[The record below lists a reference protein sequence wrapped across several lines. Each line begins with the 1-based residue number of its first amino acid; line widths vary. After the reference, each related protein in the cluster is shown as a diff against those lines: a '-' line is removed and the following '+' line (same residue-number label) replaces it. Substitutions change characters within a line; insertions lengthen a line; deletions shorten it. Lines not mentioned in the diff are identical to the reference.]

1 MSILMLR
8 WLCICKKAWLQNM
21 KNCKFRRKHCKFRRL
36 LAQVLFLWY
45 HKYNFNEEEVFM
57 KKKVLS
63 LLTAA
68 MMSGTCFFVGAEQI
82 CAAEYPSFTLRLNQH
97 TGNAEFMEDETD
109 KKVIFTA
116 TCLKYSGSNVELVD
130 AKTNEVVAK
139 MLDDGNFDVSGDDLE
154 NDRTWSAVLSFENAA
169 VGSYS
174 YYARLTDADGTVST
188 TKTFSVVIYDAVSDA
203 DAERMAEIAQKVG
216 ALSSDTTFQN
226 ADQETRKQM
235 ADALFEQLIA
245 EGYVKENS
253 VNYDEEKHCY
263 AYQCEGVGGFS
274 DVTCYLDIA
283 VKDPDQVSPG
293 IATDVTL
300 SSSAKRLQVDSE
312 EMSVLF
318 TAETAANVDSIS
330 LMDAST
336 NQEVAVLYD
345 DGAATY
351 PNDGD
356 LYENDGVYSNYLDL
370 SGNQVGDYSYYA
382 QYTVNG
388 KTYTSDTV
396 TVRVYRQFTEQELA
410 DMQKITDT
418 LNALINSEEY
428 AALSVEKKVKAL
440 SDRINSLAEVDETL
454 GYALVDADSIRYNN
468 VTYQFEFKDYI
479 GLNYVYYAYTIP
491 NTDAT
496 DNSAFTYV
504 NHGDSIEITG
514 FDNSIS
520 DVVIPS
526 EIEGLPVTAISVG
539 AFYLSTITSI
549 EVPDSVTSIGEMAF
563 LGCTSLKSV
572 KLSTGVAK
580 IDKNAFGSCSAL
592 QEIQVAKDNPNFS
605 SLNGVLYSK
614 KQDTLVIYPAAK
626 TDAAYIIPS
635 GVTSVAMYAFSE
647 NPYLETL
654 TIPNS
659 LIKVGDSAFYNC
671 KNLRAVSYNG
681 TEEEWNQITIGLLN
695 EKLTGATIQY
705 QERIIGDVNA
715 DGAFTISDVV
725 LLQKWLLS
733 VPDTQLADWKAADF
747 NGDQTLNVFDL
758 CQMRYNLLKQEED
771 SKQ

>member
-1 MSILMLR
+1 
-8 WLCICKKAWLQNM
+8 
-21 KNCKFRRKHCKFRRL
+21 
-36 LAQVLFLWY
+36 
-45 HKYNFNEEEVFM
+45 M
-57 KKKVLS
+57 KKRILS
-63 LLTAA
+63 MLTAA
-68 MMSGTCFFVGAEQI
+68 MMSSTCFFVGAEQI

-116 TCLKYSGSNVELVD
+116 TCLKYSGSDVELVD

-216 ALSSDTTFQN
+216 VLSSDTTFQN

-351 PNDGD
+351 PNDRD

-440 SDRINSLAEVDETL
+440 SDRINSLAEVDEML

-514 FDNSIS
+514 FDNSVS

-526 EIEGLPVTAISVG
+526 EIEGLPVTTISTG
-539 AFYLSTITSI
+539 AFYLSAITSI
-549 EVPDSVTSIGEMAF
+549 EVPDTVTSIGEMAF
-563 LGCTSLKSV
+563 LGCTSLKTV

-580 IDKNAFGSCSAL
+580 IEKNAFGSCSAL
-592 QEIQVAKDNPNFS
+592 QEVQVAKDNPNFS
-605 SLNGVLYSK
+605 SLDGVLYSK
-614 KQDTLVIYPAAK
+614 AQDTLVIYPAAK
-626 TDAAYIIPS
+626 TDAAYTIPG

-654 TIPNS
+654 AIPNS
-659 LIKVGDSAFYNC
+659 LIKVGDSAFFNC
-671 KNLRAVSYNG
+671 KNLRSVSYNG

-695 EKLTGATIQY
+695 EKLTGANIQY

-715 DGAFTISDVV
+715 DGALTISDVV
-725 LLQKWLLS
+725 LLQKWLLA

-747 NGDQTLNVFDL
+747 NEDQTLNGFDL
-758 CQMRYNLLKQEED
+758 CQMRYALLKQEENA
-771 SKQ
+771 KQ

>member
-1 MSILMLR
+1 
-8 WLCICKKAWLQNM
+8 
-21 KNCKFRRKHCKFRRL
+21 
-36 LAQVLFLWY
+36 
-45 HKYNFNEEEVFM
+45 M

-68 MMSGTCFFVGAEQI
+68 MMSGTCFSVGAEQI

-116 TCLKYSGSNVELVD
+116 TCLKYSGSDVELVD

-253 VNYDEEKHCY
+253 VNYDEEKHWY

-318 TAETAANVDSIS
+318 TAETAANVDSIL

-388 KTYTSDTV
+388 KAYTSDAITIHV
-396 TVRVYRQFTEQELA
+396 FRPFTEQELA
-410 DMQKITDT
+410 NMQKITDT
-418 LNALINSEEY
+418 LNALVNSEEY

-514 FDNSIS
+514 FDNSVS

-626 TDAAYIIPS
+626 IDAAYTIPS

-715 DGAFTISDVV
+715 DGAFTVSDVV

-771 SKQ
+771 SKR

>member
-1 MSILMLR
+1 
-8 WLCICKKAWLQNM
+8 
-21 KNCKFRRKHCKFRRL
+21 
-36 LAQVLFLWY
+36 
-45 HKYNFNEEEVFM
+45 M

-116 TCLKYSGSNVELVD
+116 TCLKYSGSDVELVD

-216 ALSSDTTFQN
+216 ALSSDAAFQN

-235 ADALFEQLIA
+235 ADALFDQLIT

-253 VNYDEEKHCY
+253 VNYDAEKHCY

-345 DGAATY
+345 DGTATY

-410 DMQKITDT
+410 DMQKIMDT

-514 FDNSIS
+514 FDNSVS

-626 TDAAYIIPS
+626 ADAAYIIPS

>member
-1 MSILMLR
+1 
-8 WLCICKKAWLQNM
+8 
-21 KNCKFRRKHCKFRRL
+21 
-36 LAQVLFLWY
+36 
-45 HKYNFNEEEVFM
+45 M
-57 KKKVLS
+57 KKRILS
-63 LLTAA
+63 MLTAA
-68 MMSGTCFFVGAEQI
+68 MMSSTCFFVGAEQI

-116 TCLKYSGSNVELVD
+116 TCLKYSGSDVELVD

-216 ALSSDTTFQN
+216 VLSSDTAFQN

-235 ADALFEQLIA
+235 ADALFDQLIA

-253 VNYDEEKHCY
+253 VNYDAEKHWY

-283 VKDPDQVSPG
+283 VKDLNQVSPG
-293 IATDVTL
+293 VAPDITL
-300 SSSAKRLQVDSE
+300 DFSSKRLVVGSE
-312 EMSVLF
+312 KMSVLF
-318 TAETAANVDSIS
+318 TAETAADVDSIS
-330 LMDAST
+330 LIDAST
-336 NQEVAVLYD
+336 NQEVAMLYD
-345 DGAATY
+345 DGTATY

-496 DNSAFTYV
+496 DSSAFTYV

-514 FDNSIS
+514 FNNSVS

-549 EVPDSVTSIGEMAF
+549 EIPNTVTSIGEMAF

-572 KLSTGVAK
+572 KFSTGVAK

-592 QEIQVAKDNPNFS
+592 REVQVAKDNPNFS
-605 SLNGVLYSK
+605 SLDGVLYSK
-614 KQDTLVIYPAAK
+614 AQDTLVIYPAAK
-626 TDAAYIIPS
+626 TDAAYTIPG

-647 NPYLETL
+647 NPYLETIA
-654 TIPNS
+654 IPNS
-659 LIKVGDSAFYNC
+659 LIKVGDSAFFNC
-671 KNLRAVSYNG
+671 KNLRSVSYNG

-695 EKLTGATIQY
+695 EKLTGANIQY

-715 DGAFTISDVV
+715 DGALTISDVV
-725 LLQKWLLS
+725 LLQKWLLA

-747 NGDQTLNVFDL
+747 NEDQSLNGFDL
-758 CQMRYNLLKQEED
+758 CQMRYALLKQEENI
-771 SKQ
+771 QQ

>member
-1 MSILMLR
+1 MENEE
-8 WLCICKKAWLQNM
+8 QNM
-21 KNCKFRRKHCKFRRL
+21 KNYKFRRL
-36 LAQVLFLWY
+36 LAQVFFLWY

-116 TCLKYSGSNVELVD
+116 TCLKYSGSDVELVD

-154 NDRTWSAVLSFENAA
+154 NDKTWSAVLSFENAA

-216 ALSSDTTFQN
+216 TLSSDTTFQN

-318 TAETAANVDSIS
+318 TAETAADVDFVS

-336 NQEVAVLYD
+336 NQKVAVLYD

-514 FDNSIS
+514 FNNSVS

-539 AFYLSTITSI
+539 AFYLSAITSI
-549 EVPDSVTSIGEMAF
+549 EIPNTVTSIGEMAF

-614 KQDTLVIYPAAK
+614 KQDTLIIYPAAK
-626 TDAAYIIPS
+626 TDAAYTIPS

-771 SKQ
+771 SKR

>member
-1 MSILMLR
+1 
-8 WLCICKKAWLQNM
+8 
-21 KNCKFRRKHCKFRRL
+21 
-36 LAQVLFLWY
+36 
-45 HKYNFNEEEVFM
+45 M
-57 KKKVLS
+57 KKRILS
-63 LLTAA
+63 MLTAA
-68 MMSGTCFFVGAEQI
+68 MMSSTCFFVGAEQI

-116 TCLKYSGSNVELVD
+116 TCLKYSGSDVELVD

-216 ALSSDTTFQN
+216 VLSSDTTFQN

-330 LMDAST
+330 LIDAST
-336 NQEVAVLYD
+336 NQEVAMLYD
-345 DGAATY
+345 DGTATY

-496 DNSAFTYV
+496 DSSAFTYV

-514 FDNSIS
+514 FNNSVS

-539 AFYLSTITSI
+539 AFYLSAITSI
-549 EVPDSVTSIGEMAF
+549 EVPDTVTSIGEMAF
-563 LGCTSLKSV
+563 LGCTSLKTV

-580 IDKNAFGSCSAL
+580 IEKNAFGSCSAL
-592 QEIQVAKDNPNFS
+592 QEVQVAKDNPNFS
-605 SLNGVLYSK
+605 SLDGVLYSK
-614 KQDTLVIYPAAK
+614 AQDTLVIYPAAK
-626 TDAAYIIPS
+626 TDAAYTIPG

-654 TIPNS
+654 AIPNS
-659 LIKVGDSAFYNC
+659 LIKVGDSAFFNC
-671 KNLRAVSYNG
+671 KNLRSVSYNG
-681 TEEEWNQITIGLLN
+681 TEEGWNQITIGLLN
-695 EKLTGATIQY
+695 EKLTGANIQY

-715 DGAFTISDVV
+715 DGALTISDVV
-725 LLQKWLLS
+725 LLQKWLLA

-747 NGDQTLNVFDL
+747 NEDQSLNGFDL
-758 CQMRYNLLKQEED
+758 CQMRYALLKQEENI
-771 SKQ
+771 QQ

>member
-1 MSILMLR
+1 
-8 WLCICKKAWLQNM
+8 
-21 KNCKFRRKHCKFRRL
+21 
-36 LAQVLFLWY
+36 
-45 HKYNFNEEEVFM
+45 M

-116 TCLKYSGSNVELVD
+116 TCLKYSGSDVELVD

-216 ALSSDTTFQN
+216 ALSSDAAFQN

-235 ADALFEQLIA
+235 ADALFDQLIA

-253 VNYDEEKHCY
+253 VNYDAEKHCY

-345 DGAATY
+345 DGTATY

-410 DMQKITDT
+410 DMQKIMDT

-514 FDNSIS
+514 FDNSVS

-626 TDAAYIIPS
+626 ADAAYIIPS

-681 TEEEWNQITIGLLN
+681 TEEEWNQIT
-695 EKLTGATIQY
+695 KST
-705 QERIIGDVNA
+705 
-715 DGAFTISDVV
+715 
-725 LLQKWLLS
+725 
-733 VPDTQLADWKAADF
+733 
-747 NGDQTLNVFDL
+747 
-758 CQMRYNLLKQEED
+758 RY
-771 SKQ
+771 

>member
-1 MSILMLR
+1 
-8 WLCICKKAWLQNM
+8 
-21 KNCKFRRKHCKFRRL
+21 
-36 LAQVLFLWY
+36 
-45 HKYNFNEEEVFM
+45 M
-57 KKKVLS
+57 KKRILS
-63 LLTAA
+63 MLTAA
-68 MMSGTCFFVGAEQI
+68 MMSSTCFFVGAEQI

-116 TCLKYSGSNVELVD
+116 TCLKYSGSDVELVD

-216 ALSSDTTFQN
+216 VLSSDTTFQN

-330 LMDAST
+330 LIDAST
-336 NQEVAVLYD
+336 NQEVAMLYD
-345 DGAATY
+345 DGTATY

-514 FDNSIS
+514 FDNSVS

-526 EIEGLPVTAISVG
+526 EIEGLPVTTISTG
-539 AFYLSTITSI
+539 AFYLSAITSI
-549 EVPDSVTSIGEMAF
+549 EVPDTVTSIGEMAF
-563 LGCTSLKSV
+563 LGCTSLKTV

-580 IDKNAFGSCSAL
+580 IEKNAFGSCSAL
-592 QEIQVAKDNPNFS
+592 QEVQVAKDNPNFS
-605 SLNGVLYSK
+605 SLDGVLYSK
-614 KQDTLVIYPAAK
+614 AQDTLVIYPAAK
-626 TDAAYIIPS
+626 TDAAYTIPG

-654 TIPNS
+654 AIPNS
-659 LIKVGDSAFYNC
+659 LIKVGDSAFFNC
-671 KNLRAVSYNG
+671 KNLRSVSYNG

-695 EKLTGATIQY
+695 EKLTGANIQY

-715 DGAFTISDVV
+715 DGALTISDVV
-725 LLQKWLLS
+725 LLQKWLLA

-747 NGDQTLNVFDL
+747 NEDQTLNGFDL
-758 CQMRYNLLKQEED
+758 CQMRYALLKQEENA
-771 SKQ
+771 KQ

>member
-1 MSILMLR
+1 
-8 WLCICKKAWLQNM
+8 
-21 KNCKFRRKHCKFRRL
+21 
-36 LAQVLFLWY
+36 
-45 HKYNFNEEEVFM
+45 M

-97 TGNAEFMEDETD
+97 TRNAEFMEDETD

-116 TCLKYSGSNVELVD
+116 TCLKYSGSDVELVD

-188 TKTFSVVIYDAVSDA
+188 TKTFSVVIYDAISDA

-283 VKDPDQVSPG
+283 VKDLNQVSPG
-293 IATDVTL
+293 VAPDITL
-300 SSSAKRLQVDSE
+300 DFSSKRLVVGSE
-312 EMSVLF
+312 KMSVLF
-318 TAETAANVDSIS
+318 TAETAADVDSIS
-330 LMDAST
+330 LIDAST
-336 NQEVAVLYD
+336 NQEVAMLYD
-345 DGAATY
+345 DGAAVY

-356 LYENDGVYSNYLDL
+356 LYGNDGVYSNYLDM
-370 SGNQVGDYSYYA
+370 SGNGVGDYSYYA

-388 KTYTSDTV
+388 KAYTSDAITIHV
-396 TVRVYRQFTEQELA
+396 FRPFTEQELA
-410 DMQKITDT
+410 NMQKITDT
-418 LNALINSEEY
+418 LNALVNSEEY

-514 FDNSIS
+514 FNNSVS

-539 AFYLSTITSI
+539 AFYLSAITSI
-549 EVPDSVTSIGEMAF
+549 EIPNTVTSIGEMAF

-771 SKQ
+771 SKR

>member
-1 MSILMLR
+1 MRKKIISSVVCLSMITTLCQGIAVSAINIDVMLSSNT
-8 WLCICKKAWLQNM
+8 Q
-21 KNCKFRRKHCKFRRL
+21 RL
-36 LAQVLFLWY
+36 LA
-45 HKYNFNEEEVFM
+45 
-57 KKKVLS
+57 
-63 LLTAA
+63 
-68 MMSGTCFFVGAEQI
+68 
-82 CAAEYPSFTLRLNQH
+82 
-97 TGNAEFMEDETD
+97 
-109 KKVIFTA
+109 
-116 TCLKYSGSNVELVD
+116 
-130 AKTNEVVAK
+130 
-139 MLDDGNFDVSGDDLE
+139 
-154 NDRTWSAVLSFENAA
+154 
-169 VGSYS
+169 
-174 YYARLTDADGTVST
+174 
-188 TKTFSVVIYDAVSDA
+188 
-203 DAERMAEIAQKVG
+203 
-216 ALSSDTTFQN
+216 
-226 ADQETRKQM
+226 
-235 ADALFEQLIA
+235 
-245 EGYVKENS
+245 
-253 VNYDEEKHCY
+253 
-263 AYQCEGVGGFS
+263 
-274 DVTCYLDIA
+274 
-283 VKDPDQVSPG
+283 
-293 IATDVTL
+293 
-300 SSSAKRLQVDSE
+300 DSE

-514 FDNSIS
+514 FDNSVS

-539 AFYLSTITSI
+539 AFYLSTITFI

-715 DGAFTISDVV
+715 DGAFTVSDVV

-771 SKQ
+771 SKR

>member
-1 MSILMLR
+1 
-8 WLCICKKAWLQNM
+8 
-21 KNCKFRRKHCKFRRL
+21 
-36 LAQVLFLWY
+36 
-45 HKYNFNEEEVFM
+45 M
-57 KKKVLS
+57 KKRVLS

-116 TCLKYSGSNVELVD
+116 TCLKYSGSDVELVD

-235 ADALFEQLIA
+235 ADALFDQLIA

-253 VNYDEEKHCY
+253 VNYDAEKHWY

-283 VKDPDQVSPG
+283 VKDLNQVSPG
-293 IATDVTL
+293 VAPDITL
-300 SSSAKRLQVDSE
+300 DFSSKRLVVGSE
-312 EMSVLF
+312 KMSVLF
-318 TAETAANVDSIS
+318 TAETAADVDSIS
-330 LMDAST
+330 LIDAST
-336 NQEVAVLYD
+336 NQEVAMLYD
-345 DGAATY
+345 DGTATY

-496 DNSAFTYV
+496 DSSAFTYV

-514 FDNSIS
+514 FDNSVS

-526 EIEGLPVTAISVG
+526 EIEGLPVTTISTG
-539 AFYLSTITSI
+539 AFYLSAITSI
-549 EVPDSVTSIGEMAF
+549 EVPDTVTSIGEMAF
-563 LGCTSLKSV
+563 LGCTSLKTV

-580 IDKNAFGSCSAL
+580 IEKNAFGSCSAL
-592 QEIQVAKDNPNFS
+592 QEVQVAKDNPNFS
-605 SLNGVLYSK
+605 SLDGVLYSK
-614 KQDTLVIYPAAK
+614 AQDTLVIYPAAK

-771 SKQ
+771 SKR

>member
-1 MSILMLR
+1 
-8 WLCICKKAWLQNM
+8 
-21 KNCKFRRKHCKFRRL
+21 
-36 LAQVLFLWY
+36 
-45 HKYNFNEEEVFM
+45 M
-57 KKKVLS
+57 KKRILS
-63 LLTAA
+63 MLTAA

-116 TCLKYSGSNVELVD
+116 TCLKYSGSDVELVD

-216 ALSSDTTFQN
+216 VLSSDTTFQN

-235 ADALFEQLIA
+235 ADALFDQLIA

-351 PNDGD
+351 PNDRD

-514 FDNSIS
+514 FDNSVS

-526 EIEGLPVTAISVG
+526 EIEGLPVTTISTG
-539 AFYLSTITSI
+539 AFYLSAITSI
-549 EVPDSVTSIGEMAF
+549 EVPDTVTSIGEMAF
-563 LGCTSLKSV
+563 LGCTSLKTV

-580 IDKNAFGSCSAL
+580 IEKNAFGSCSAL
-592 QEIQVAKDNPNFS
+592 QEVQVAKDNPNFS
-605 SLNGVLYSK
+605 SLDGVLYSK
-614 KQDTLVIYPAAK
+614 AQDTLVIYPAAK
-626 TDAAYIIPS
+626 TDAAYTIPG

-695 EKLTGATIQY
+695 EKLTGANIQY

-715 DGAFTISDVV
+715 DGALTISDVV
-725 LLQKWLLS
+725 LLQKWLLA

-747 NGDQTLNVFDL
+747 NEDQTLNGFDL
-758 CQMRYNLLKQEED
+758 CQMRYALLKQEENA
-771 SKQ
+771 KQ

>member
-1 MSILMLR
+1 
-8 WLCICKKAWLQNM
+8 
-21 KNCKFRRKHCKFRRL
+21 
-36 LAQVLFLWY
+36 
-45 HKYNFNEEEVFM
+45 M
-57 KKKVLS
+57 KKRVLS

-116 TCLKYSGSNVELVD
+116 TCLKYSGSDVELVD

-216 ALSSDTTFQN
+216 VLSSDTTFQN

-330 LMDAST
+330 LIDAST
-336 NQEVAVLYD
+336 NQEVAMLYD
-345 DGAATY
+345 DGTATY

-496 DNSAFTYV
+496 DSSAFTYV

-514 FDNSIS
+514 FNNSVS

-549 EVPDSVTSIGEMAF
+549 EIPNTVTSIGEMAF

-592 QEIQVAKDNPNFS
+592 REVQVAKDNPNFS
-605 SLNGVLYSK
+605 SLDGVLYSK
-614 KQDTLVIYPAAK
+614 AQDTLVIYPAAK
-626 TDAAYIIPS
+626 TDAAYTIPG

-647 NPYLETL
+647 NPYLETIA
-654 TIPNS
+654 IPNS

-671 KNLRAVSYNG
+671 KNLRSVSYNG

-695 EKLTGATIQY
+695 EKLTGANIQY
-705 QERIIGDVNA
+705 QERILGDVNA
-715 DGAFTISDVV
+715 DGALTISDVV
-725 LLQKWLLS
+725 LLQKWLLA

-747 NGDQTLNVFDL
+747 NEDQTLNGFDL
-758 CQMRYNLLKQEED
+758 CQMRYALLKQEENA
-771 SKQ
+771 KQ

>member
-1 MSILMLR
+1 MENEE
-8 WLCICKKAWLQNM
+8 QNM
-21 KNCKFRRKHCKFRRL
+21 KNYKFRRL
-36 LAQVLFLWY
+36 LAQVFFLWY

-57 KKKVLS
+57 KKRVLS

-116 TCLKYSGSNVELVD
+116 TCLKYSGSDVELID

-216 ALSSDTTFQN
+216 VLSSDTAFQN

-235 ADALFEQLIA
+235 ADALFDQLIA

-253 VNYDEEKHCY
+253 VNYDAEKHWY

-283 VKDPDQVSPG
+283 VKNPDQVSTG
-293 IATDVTL
+293 IAT
-300 SSSAKRLQVDSE
+300 
-312 EMSVLF
+312 
-318 TAETAANVDSIS
+318 
-330 LMDAST
+330 
-336 NQEVAVLYD
+336 
-345 DGAATY
+345 AT
-351 PNDGD
+351 
-356 LYENDGVYSNYLDL
+356 
-370 SGNQVGDYSYYA
+370 
-382 QYTVNG
+382 
-388 KTYTSDTV
+388 
-396 TVRVYRQFTEQELA
+396 
-410 DMQKITDT
+410 
-418 LNALINSEEY
+418 
-428 AALSVEKKVKAL
+428 
-440 SDRINSLAEVDETL
+440 
-454 GYALVDADSIRYNN
+454 
-468 VTYQFEFKDYI
+468 
-479 GLNYVYYAYTIP
+479 
-491 NTDAT
+491 
-496 DNSAFTYV
+496 SAFTYV

-514 FDNSIS
+514 FDNSVS

-539 AFYLSTITSI
+539 AFYLSAITSI
-549 EVPDSVTSIGEMAF
+549 EIPNTVTSIGEMAF

-626 TDAAYIIPS
+626 IDAAYIIPS

-705 QERIIGDVNA
+705 QERIIGDVNS

>member
-1 MSILMLR
+1 
-8 WLCICKKAWLQNM
+8 
-21 KNCKFRRKHCKFRRL
+21 
-36 LAQVLFLWY
+36 
-45 HKYNFNEEEVFM
+45 M
-57 KKKVLS
+57 KKRILS
-63 LLTAA
+63 MLTAA
-68 MMSGTCFFVGAEQI
+68 MMSGTCFFAGAEQI

-116 TCLKYSGSNVELVD
+116 TCLKYSGSDVELID

-216 ALSSDTTFQN
+216 TLSSDTTFQN

-336 NQEVAVLYD
+336 NQEVAVFYD

-514 FDNSIS
+514 FNNSVS

-526 EIEGLPVTAISVG
+526 EIEGLPVTAISTG
-539 AFYLSTITSI
+539 AFYLSAITSI

-563 LGCTSLKSV
+563 LGCTSLKTV

-580 IDKNAFGSCSAL
+580 IEKNAFGSCSAL
-592 QEIQVAKDNPNFS
+592 REVQVAKDNPNFS
-605 SLNGVLYSK
+605 SLDGVLYSK
-614 KQDTLVIYPAAK
+614 AQDTLVIYPAAK
-626 TDAAYIIPS
+626 TDAAYTIPG

-659 LIKVGDSAFYNC
+659 LIKVGDSAFFNC

-695 EKLTGATIQY
+695 EKLTGANIQY
-705 QERIIGDVNA
+705 QERILGDVNA
-715 DGAFTISDVV
+715 DGALTISDVV
-725 LLQKWLLS
+725 LLQKWLLA

-747 NGDQTLNVFDL
+747 NEDQSLNGFDL
-758 CQMRYNLLKQEED
+758 CQMRYALLKQEENA
-771 SKQ
+771 KQ

>member
-1 MSILMLR
+1 
-8 WLCICKKAWLQNM
+8 
-21 KNCKFRRKHCKFRRL
+21 
-36 LAQVLFLWY
+36 
-45 HKYNFNEEEVFM
+45 M

-116 TCLKYSGSNVELVD
+116 TCLKYSGSDVELVD

-216 ALSSDTTFQN
+216 ALSSDAAFQN

-235 ADALFEQLIA
+235 ADALFDQLIA

-253 VNYDEEKHCY
+253 VNYDAEKHCY

-345 DGAATY
+345 DGTATY

-356 LYENDGVYSNYLDL
+356 LYENDGVYFNYLDL

-410 DMQKITDT
+410 DMQKIMDT

-514 FDNSIS
+514 FDNSVS

-626 TDAAYIIPS
+626 ADAAYIIPS

>member
-1 MSILMLR
+1 
-8 WLCICKKAWLQNM
+8 
-21 KNCKFRRKHCKFRRL
+21 
-36 LAQVLFLWY
+36 
-45 HKYNFNEEEVFM
+45 M

-514 FDNSIS
+514 FDNSVS

-572 KLSTGVAK
+572 KLSTRVAK

-635 GVTSVAMYAFSE
+635 NVTSVAMYAFSE

-715 DGAFTISDVV
+715 DGAFTVSDVV

-771 SKQ
+771 SKR

>member
-1 MSILMLR
+1 
-8 WLCICKKAWLQNM
+8 M

-116 TCLKYSGSNVELVD
+116 TCLKYSGSDVELVD

-283 VKDPDQVSPG
+283 VKDPDQVSTG
-293 IATDVTL
+293 IAT
-300 SSSAKRLQVDSE
+300 
-312 EMSVLF
+312 
-318 TAETAANVDSIS
+318 
-330 LMDAST
+330 
-336 NQEVAVLYD
+336 
-345 DGAATY
+345 AT
-351 PNDGD
+351 
-356 LYENDGVYSNYLDL
+356 
-370 SGNQVGDYSYYA
+370 
-382 QYTVNG
+382 
-388 KTYTSDTV
+388 
-396 TVRVYRQFTEQELA
+396 
-410 DMQKITDT
+410 
-418 LNALINSEEY
+418 
-428 AALSVEKKVKAL
+428 
-440 SDRINSLAEVDETL
+440 
-454 GYALVDADSIRYNN
+454 
-468 VTYQFEFKDYI
+468 
-479 GLNYVYYAYTIP
+479 
-491 NTDAT
+491 
-496 DNSAFTYV
+496 SAFTYV

-514 FDNSIS
+514 FDNSVS

-539 AFYLSTITSI
+539 AFYLSAITSI
-549 EVPDSVTSIGEMAF
+549 EIPNTVTSIGEMAF

-626 TDAAYIIPS
+626 TDAAYTIPS
-635 GVTSVAMYAFSE
+635 CVTSVAMYAFSE

-771 SKQ
+771 SKR

>member
-1 MSILMLR
+1 
-8 WLCICKKAWLQNM
+8 
-21 KNCKFRRKHCKFRRL
+21 
-36 LAQVLFLWY
+36 
-45 HKYNFNEEEVFM
+45 M
-57 KKKVLS
+57 KKRILS
-63 LLTAA
+63 MLTAA
-68 MMSGTCFFVGAEQI
+68 MMSSTCFFVGAEQI

-116 TCLKYSGSNVELVD
+116 TCLKYSGSDVELVD

-216 ALSSDTTFQN
+216 VLSSDTTFQN

-330 LMDAST
+330 LIDAST
-336 NQEVAVLYD
+336 NQEVAMLYD
-345 DGAATY
+345 DGTATY

-496 DNSAFTYV
+496 DSSAFTYV

-514 FDNSIS
+514 FNNSVS

-549 EVPDSVTSIGEMAF
+549 EIPNTVTSIGEMAF

-592 QEIQVAKDNPNFS
+592 REVQVAKDNPNFS
-605 SLNGVLYSK
+605 SLDGVLYSK
-614 KQDTLVIYPAAK
+614 AQDTLVIYPAAK
-626 TDAAYIIPS
+626 TDAAYTIPG

-647 NPYLETL
+647 NPYLETIA
-654 TIPNS
+654 IPNS
-659 LIKVGDSAFYNC
+659 LIKVGDSAFFNC
-671 KNLRAVSYNG
+671 KNLRSVSYN
-681 TEEEWNQITIGLLN
+681 
-695 EKLTGATIQY
+695 
-705 QERIIGDVNA
+705 
-715 DGAFTISDVV
+715 
-725 LLQKWLLS
+725 
-733 VPDTQLADWKAADF
+733 
-747 NGDQTLNVFDL
+747 
-758 CQMRYNLLKQEED
+758 
-771 SKQ
+771 

>member
-1 MSILMLR
+1 
-8 WLCICKKAWLQNM
+8 
-21 KNCKFRRKHCKFRRL
+21 
-36 LAQVLFLWY
+36 
-45 HKYNFNEEEVFM
+45 M

-116 TCLKYSGSNVELVD
+116 TCLKYSGSDVELVD

-216 ALSSDTTFQN
+216 VLSSDTTFQN

-330 LMDAST
+330 LIDAST
-336 NQEVAVLYD
+336 NQEVAMLYD
-345 DGAATY
+345 DGTATY

-496 DNSAFTYV
+496 DSSAFTYV

-514 FDNSIS
+514 FNNSVS

-549 EVPDSVTSIGEMAF
+549 EIPNTVTSIGEMAF

-592 QEIQVAKDNPNFS
+592 REVQVAKDNPNFS
-605 SLNGVLYSK
+605 SLDGVLYSK
-614 KQDTLVIYPAAK
+614 AQDTLVIYPAAK
-626 TDAAYIIPS
+626 TDAAYTIPG

-647 NPYLETL
+647 NPYLETIA
-654 TIPNS
+654 IPNS
-659 LIKVGDSAFYNC
+659 LIKVGDSAFFNC
-671 KNLRAVSYNG
+671 KNLRSVSYNG

-695 EKLTGATIQY
+695 EKLTGANIQY
-705 QERIIGDVNA
+705 QERILGDVNA
-715 DGAFTISDVV
+715 DGALTISDVV
-725 LLQKWLLS
+725 LLQKWLLA

-747 NGDQTLNVFDL
+747 NEDQTLNGFDL
-758 CQMRYNLLKQEED
+758 CQMRYALLKQEENA
-771 SKQ
+771 KQ

>member
-1 MSILMLR
+1 
-8 WLCICKKAWLQNM
+8 
-21 KNCKFRRKHCKFRRL
+21 
-36 LAQVLFLWY
+36 
-45 HKYNFNEEEVFM
+45 M

-116 TCLKYSGSNVELVD
+116 TCLKYSGSDVELVD

-216 ALSSDTTFQN
+216 ALSSDAAFQN

-235 ADALFEQLIA
+235 ADALFDQLIA

-253 VNYDEEKHCY
+253 VNYDAEKHCY

-345 DGAATY
+345 DGTATY

-410 DMQKITDT
+410 DMQKIMDT

-514 FDNSIS
+514 FDNSVS

-626 TDAAYIIPS
+626 ADAAYIIPS

-758 CQMRYNLLKQEED
+758 CQMCYNLLKQEED

>member
-1 MSILMLR
+1 
-8 WLCICKKAWLQNM
+8 
-21 KNCKFRRKHCKFRRL
+21 
-36 LAQVLFLWY
+36 
-45 HKYNFNEEEVFM
+45 M

-116 TCLKYSGSNVELVD
+116 TCLKYSGSDVELVD

-216 ALSSDTTFQN
+216 VLSSDTAFQN

-235 ADALFEQLIA
+235 ADALFDQLIA

-253 VNYDEEKHCY
+253 VNYDAEKHWY

-283 VKDPDQVSPG
+283 VKDPDQVSTG
-293 IATDVTL
+293 IAT
-300 SSSAKRLQVDSE
+300 
-312 EMSVLF
+312 
-318 TAETAANVDSIS
+318 
-330 LMDAST
+330 
-336 NQEVAVLYD
+336 
-345 DGAATY
+345 AT
-351 PNDGD
+351 
-356 LYENDGVYSNYLDL
+356 
-370 SGNQVGDYSYYA
+370 
-382 QYTVNG
+382 
-388 KTYTSDTV
+388 
-396 TVRVYRQFTEQELA
+396 
-410 DMQKITDT
+410 
-418 LNALINSEEY
+418 
-428 AALSVEKKVKAL
+428 
-440 SDRINSLAEVDETL
+440 
-454 GYALVDADSIRYNN
+454 
-468 VTYQFEFKDYI
+468 
-479 GLNYVYYAYTIP
+479 
-491 NTDAT
+491 
-496 DNSAFTYV
+496 SAFTYV

-539 AFYLSTITSI
+539 AFYLSAITSI
-549 EVPDSVTSIGEMAF
+549 EIPNTVTSIGEMAF

-614 KQDTLVIYPAAK
+614 KQDTLIIYPAAK

-715 DGAFTISDVV
+715 DGAFTVSDVV

-747 NGDQTLNVFDL
+747 NGDQTLNVFDAPSSASSGAAAFPRRRTAWPTAKTPTNSSRRISAP
-758 CQMRYNLLKQEED
+758 QRAAA
-771 SKQ
+771 

>member
-1 MSILMLR
+1 
-8 WLCICKKAWLQNM
+8 
-21 KNCKFRRKHCKFRRL
+21 
-36 LAQVLFLWY
+36 
-45 HKYNFNEEEVFM
+45 M
-57 KKKVLS
+57 KKRILS
-63 LLTAA
+63 MLTAA
-68 MMSGTCFFVGAEQI
+68 MMSSTCFFVGAEQI

-116 TCLKYSGSNVELVD
+116 TCLKYSGSDVELVD

-216 ALSSDTTFQN
+216 VLSSDTTFQN

-330 LMDAST
+330 LIDAST
-336 NQEVAVLYD
+336 NQEVAMLYD
-345 DGAATY
+345 DGTATY

-440 SDRINSLAEVDETL
+440 SDRINSLAEVDEML

-496 DNSAFTYV
+496 DSSAFTYV

-514 FDNSIS
+514 FNNSVS

-549 EVPDSVTSIGEMAF
+549 EIPNTVTSIGEMAF

-592 QEIQVAKDNPNFS
+592 REVQVAKDNPNFS
-605 SLNGVLYSK
+605 SLDGVLYSK
-614 KQDTLVIYPAAK
+614 AQDTLVIYPAAK
-626 TDAAYIIPS
+626 TDAAYTIPG

-647 NPYLETL
+647 NPYLETIA
-654 TIPNS
+654 IPNS
-659 LIKVGDSAFYNC
+659 LIKVGDSAFFNC
-671 KNLRAVSYNG
+671 KNLRSVSYNG

-695 EKLTGATIQY
+695 EKLTGANIQY
-705 QERIIGDVNA
+705 QERILGDVNA
-715 DGAFTISDVV
+715 DGALTISDVM
-725 LLQKWLLS
+725 LLQKWLLA

-747 NGDQTLNVFDL
+747 NEDQTLNGFDL
-758 CQMRYNLLKQEED
+758 CQMRYALLKQEENA
-771 SKQ
+771 KQ

>member
-1 MSILMLR
+1 
-8 WLCICKKAWLQNM
+8 
-21 KNCKFRRKHCKFRRL
+21 
-36 LAQVLFLWY
+36 
-45 HKYNFNEEEVFM
+45 M
-57 KKKVLS
+57 KKRILS
-63 LLTAA
+63 MLTAA
-68 MMSGTCFFVGAEQI
+68 MMSSTCCFVGAEQI

-116 TCLKYSGSNVELVD
+116 TCLKYSGSDVELVD

-216 ALSSDTTFQN
+216 VLSSDTTFQN

-300 SSSAKRLQVDSE
+300 SSSATRLQVDSE

-330 LMDAST
+330 LIDAST
-336 NQEVAVLYD
+336 NQEVAMLYD
-345 DGAATY
+345 DGTATY

-496 DNSAFTYV
+496 DSSAFTYV

-514 FDNSIS
+514 FNNSVS

-549 EVPDSVTSIGEMAF
+549 EIPNTVTSIGEMAF

-592 QEIQVAKDNPNFS
+592 REVQVAKDNPNFS
-605 SLNGVLYSK
+605 SLDGVLYSK
-614 KQDTLVIYPAAK
+614 AQDTLVIYPAAK
-626 TDAAYIIPS
+626 TDAAYTIPG

-647 NPYLETL
+647 NPYLETIA
-654 TIPNS
+654 IPNS
-659 LIKVGDSAFYNC
+659 LIKVGDSAFFNC
-671 KNLRAVSYNG
+671 KNLRSVSYNG

-695 EKLTGATIQY
+695 EKLTGANIQY
-705 QERIIGDVNA
+705 QERILGDVNA
-715 DGAFTISDVV
+715 DGALTISDVV
-725 LLQKWLLS
+725 LLQKWLLA

-747 NGDQTLNVFDL
+747 NEDQTLNGFDL
-758 CQMRYNLLKQEED
+758 CQMRYALLKQEENA
-771 SKQ
+771 KQ

>member
-1 MSILMLR
+1 
-8 WLCICKKAWLQNM
+8 
-21 KNCKFRRKHCKFRRL
+21 
-36 LAQVLFLWY
+36 
-45 HKYNFNEEEVFM
+45 M
-57 KKKVLS
+57 KKRILS
-63 LLTAA
+63 MLTAA
-68 MMSGTCFFVGAEQI
+68 MMSSTCFFVGAEQI

-116 TCLKYSGSNVELVD
+116 TCLKYSGSDVELVD

-216 ALSSDTTFQN
+216 VLSSDTTFQN

-514 FDNSIS
+514 FDNSVS

-526 EIEGLPVTAISVG
+526 EIEGLPVTTISTG
-539 AFYLSTITSI
+539 AFYLSAITSI
-549 EVPDSVTSIGEMAF
+549 EVPDTVTSIGEMAF
-563 LGCTSLKSV
+563 LGCTSLKTV

-580 IDKNAFGSCSAL
+580 IEKNAFGSCSAL
-592 QEIQVAKDNPNFS
+592 QEVQVAKDNPNFS
-605 SLNGVLYSK
+605 SLDGVLYSK
-614 KQDTLVIYPAAK
+614 AQDTLVIYPAAK
-626 TDAAYIIPS
+626 TDAAYTIPS

-659 LIKVGDSAFYNC
+659 LIKVGDSAFFNC
-671 KNLRAVSYNG
+671 KNLRSVSYNG

-695 EKLTGATIQY
+695 EKLTGANIQY

-715 DGAFTISDVV
+715 DGALTISDVV
-725 LLQKWLLS
+725 LLQKWLLA

-747 NGDQTLNVFDL
+747 NEDQSLNGFDL
-758 CQMRYNLLKQEED
+758 CQMRYALLKQEENI
-771 SKQ
+771 QQ

>member
-1 MSILMLR
+1 
-8 WLCICKKAWLQNM
+8 
-21 KNCKFRRKHCKFRRL
+21 
-36 LAQVLFLWY
+36 
-45 HKYNFNEEEVFM
+45 M
-57 KKKVLS
+57 KKRILS
-63 LLTAA
+63 MLTAA
-68 MMSGTCFFVGAEQI
+68 MMSSTCFFVGAEQI

-116 TCLKYSGSNVELVD
+116 TCLKYSGSDVELVD

-216 ALSSDTTFQN
+216 VLSSDTTFQN

-330 LMDAST
+330 LIDAST
-336 NQEVAVLYD
+336 NQEVAMLYD
-345 DGAATY
+345 DGTATY

-496 DNSAFTYV
+496 DSSAFTYV

-514 FDNSIS
+514 FNNSVS

-549 EVPDSVTSIGEMAF
+549 EIPNTVTSIGEMAF

-592 QEIQVAKDNPNFS
+592 REVQVAKDNSNFS
-605 SLNGVLYSK
+605 SLDGVLYSK
-614 KQDTLVIYPAAK
+614 AQDTLVIYPAAK
-626 TDAAYIIPS
+626 TDAAYTIPG

-647 NPYLETL
+647 NPYLETIA
-654 TIPNS
+654 IPNS
-659 LIKVGDSAFYNC
+659 LIKVGDSAFFNC
-671 KNLRAVSYNG
+671 KNLRSVSYNG

-695 EKLTGATIQY
+695 EKLTGANIQY
-705 QERIIGDVNA
+705 QERILGDVNA
-715 DGAFTISDVV
+715 DGALTISDVV
-725 LLQKWLLS
+725 LLQKWLLA

-747 NGDQTLNVFDL
+747 NEDQTLNGFDL
-758 CQMRYNLLKQEED
+758 CQMRYALLKQEENA
-771 SKQ
+771 KQ

>member
-1 MSILMLR
+1 
-8 WLCICKKAWLQNM
+8 
-21 KNCKFRRKHCKFRRL
+21 
-36 LAQVLFLWY
+36 
-45 HKYNFNEEEVFM
+45 M
-57 KKKVLS
+57 KKRILS
-63 LLTAA
+63 MLTAA
-68 MMSGTCFFVGAEQI
+68 MMSSTCFFVGAEQI

-116 TCLKYSGSNVELVD
+116 TCLKYSGSDVELVD

-216 ALSSDTTFQN
+216 VLSSDTTFQN

-330 LMDAST
+330 LIDAST
-336 NQEVAVLYD
+336 NQEVAMLYD
-345 DGAATY
+345 DGTATY
-351 PNDGD
+351 TNDGD

-496 DNSAFTYV
+496 DSSAFTYV

-514 FDNSIS
+514 FNNSVS

-549 EVPDSVTSIGEMAF
+549 EIPNTVTSIGEMAF

-592 QEIQVAKDNPNFS
+592 REVQVAKDNPNFS
-605 SLNGVLYSK
+605 SLDGVLYSK
-614 KQDTLVIYPAAK
+614 AQDTLVIYPAAK
-626 TDAAYIIPS
+626 TDAAYTIPG

-647 NPYLETL
+647 NPYLETIA
-654 TIPNS
+654 IPNS
-659 LIKVGDSAFYNC
+659 LIKVGDSAFFNC
-671 KNLRAVSYNG
+671 KNLRSVSYNG

-695 EKLTGATIQY
+695 EKLTGANIQY
-705 QERIIGDVNA
+705 QERILGDVNA
-715 DGAFTISDVV
+715 DGALTISDVV
-725 LLQKWLLS
+725 LLQKWLLA

-747 NGDQTLNVFDL
+747 NEDQTLNGFDL
-758 CQMRYNLLKQEED
+758 CQMRYALLKQEENA
-771 SKQ
+771 KQ

>member
-1 MSILMLR
+1 
-8 WLCICKKAWLQNM
+8 
-21 KNCKFRRKHCKFRRL
+21 
-36 LAQVLFLWY
+36 
-45 HKYNFNEEEVFM
+45 M
-57 KKKVLS
+57 KKRILS
-63 LLTAA
+63 MLTAA
-68 MMSGTCFFVGAEQI
+68 MMSSTCFFVGAEQI

-116 TCLKYSGSNVELVD
+116 TCLKYLGNNVELVD
-130 AKTNEVVAK
+130 AKTNEVAAK
-139 MLDDGNFDVSGDDLE
+139 MLDDGNFDISGDDLE
-154 NDRTWSAVLSFENAA
+154 NDRTWSAVMSFENAA

-216 ALSSDTTFQN
+216 ALSSDTAFQN

-235 ADALFEQLIA
+235 ADALFDQLIA

-253 VNYDEEKHCY
+253 VNYDAEKHWY

-514 FDNSIS
+514 FDNSVS

-526 EIEGLPVTAISVG
+526 EIEGLPVTTISTG
-539 AFYLSTITSI
+539 AFYLSAITSI
-549 EVPDSVTSIGEMAF
+549 EVPDTVTSIGEMAF
-563 LGCTSLKSV
+563 LGCTSLKTV

-580 IDKNAFGSCSAL
+580 IEKNAFGSCSAL
-592 QEIQVAKDNPNFS
+592 QEVQVAKDNPNFS
-605 SLNGVLYSK
+605 SLDGVLYSK
-614 KQDTLVIYPAAK
+614 AQDTLVIYPAAK
-626 TDAAYIIPS
+626 TDAAYTIPS

-659 LIKVGDSAFYNC
+659 LIKVGDSAFFNC
-671 KNLRAVSYNG
+671 KNLRSVSYNG
-681 TEEEWNQITIGLLN
+681 TEEEWNQIAIGLLN
-695 EKLTGATIQY
+695 EKLTGANIQY
-705 QERIIGDVNA
+705 QERILGDVNA
-715 DGAFTISDVV
+715 DGALTISDVV
-725 LLQKWLLS
+725 LLQKWLLA

-747 NGDQTLNVFDL
+747 NEDQTLNGFDL
-758 CQMRYNLLKQEED
+758 CQMRYALLKQEENA
-771 SKQ
+771 KQ

>member
-1 MSILMLR
+1 
-8 WLCICKKAWLQNM
+8 
-21 KNCKFRRKHCKFRRL
+21 
-36 LAQVLFLWY
+36 
-45 HKYNFNEEEVFM
+45 M
-57 KKKVLS
+57 KKRVLS

-116 TCLKYSGSNVELVD
+116 TCLKYSGSDVELVD

-154 NDRTWSAVLSFENAA
+154 NDRTWSAMLSFENAA

-216 ALSSDTTFQN
+216 VLSSDTTFQN

-514 FDNSIS
+514 FDNSVS

-526 EIEGLPVTAISVG
+526 EIEGLPVTTISTG
-539 AFYLSTITSI
+539 AFYLSAITSI
-549 EVPDSVTSIGEMAF
+549 EVPDTVTSIGEMAF
-563 LGCTSLKSV
+563 LGCTSLKTV

-580 IDKNAFGSCSAL
+580 IEKNAFGSCSAL
-592 QEIQVAKDNPNFS
+592 QEVQVAKDNPNFS
-605 SLNGVLYSK
+605 SLDGVLYSK
-614 KQDTLVIYPAAK
+614 AQDTLVIYPAAK
-626 TDAAYIIPS
+626 TDAAYTIPS

-659 LIKVGDSAFYNC
+659 LIKVGDSAFFNC
-671 KNLRAVSYNG
+671 KNLRSVSYNG

-695 EKLTGATIQY
+695 EKLTGANIQY

-715 DGAFTISDVV
+715 DGALTISDVV
-725 LLQKWLLS
+725 LLQKWLLA

-747 NGDQTLNVFDL
+747 NEDQSLNGFDL
-758 CQMRYNLLKQEED
+758 CQMRYALLKQEENI
-771 SKQ
+771 QR

>member
-1 MSILMLR
+1 
-8 WLCICKKAWLQNM
+8 
-21 KNCKFRRKHCKFRRL
+21 
-36 LAQVLFLWY
+36 
-45 HKYNFNEEEVFM
+45 M
-57 KKKVLS
+57 KKRILS
-63 LLTAA
+63 MLTAA
-68 MMSGTCFFVGAEQI
+68 MMSSTCFFVGAEQI

-116 TCLKYSGSNVELVD
+116 TCLKYSGSDVELVD

-216 ALSSDTTFQN
+216 VLSSDTTFQN

-330 LMDAST
+330 LIDAST
-336 NQEVAVLYD
+336 NQEVAMLYD
-345 DGAATY
+345 DGTATY

-440 SDRINSLAEVDETL
+440 SDRIDSLAEVDETL

-496 DNSAFTYV
+496 DSSAFTYV

-514 FDNSIS
+514 FNNSVS

-539 AFYLSTITSI
+539 AFYLSAITSI
-549 EVPDSVTSIGEMAF
+549 EVPDTVTSIGEMAF
-563 LGCTSLKSV
+563 LGCTSLKTV

-580 IDKNAFGSCSAL
+580 IEKNAFGSCSAL
-592 QEIQVAKDNPNFS
+592 QEVQVAKDNPNFS
-605 SLNGVLYSK
+605 SLDGVLYSK
-614 KQDTLVIYPAAK
+614 AQDTLVIYPAAK
-626 TDAAYIIPS
+626 TDAAYTIPG

-654 TIPNS
+654 AIPNS
-659 LIKVGDSAFYNC
+659 LIKVGDSAFFNC
-671 KNLRAVSYNG
+671 KNLRSVSYNG
-681 TEEEWNQITIGLLN
+681 TEEGWNQITIGLLN
-695 EKLTGATIQY
+695 EKLTGANIQY

-715 DGAFTISDVV
+715 DGALTISDVV
-725 LLQKWLLS
+725 LLQKWLLA

-747 NGDQTLNVFDL
+747 NEDQSLNGFDL
-758 CQMRYNLLKQEED
+758 CQMRYALLKQEENI
-771 SKQ
+771 QQ

>member
-1 MSILMLR
+1 
-8 WLCICKKAWLQNM
+8 
-21 KNCKFRRKHCKFRRL
+21 
-36 LAQVLFLWY
+36 
-45 HKYNFNEEEVFM
+45 M

-116 TCLKYSGSNVELVD
+116 TCLKYSGSDVELVD

-203 DAERMAEIAQKVG
+203 DAERMAEIAKKIG
-216 ALSSDTTFQN
+216 TLSSDAAFQN

-235 ADALFEQLIA
+235 ADALFDQLIA

-345 DGAATY
+345 DGTATY

-514 FDNSIS
+514 FDNSVS

-626 TDAAYIIPS
+626 TDAAYTIPS
-635 GVTSVAMYAFSE
+635 CVTSVAMYAFSE

-771 SKQ
+771 SKR

>member
-1 MSILMLR
+1 
-8 WLCICKKAWLQNM
+8 
-21 KNCKFRRKHCKFRRL
+21 
-36 LAQVLFLWY
+36 
-45 HKYNFNEEEVFM
+45 M
-57 KKKVLS
+57 KKRILS
-63 LLTAA
+63 MLTAA
-68 MMSGTCFFVGAEQI
+68 MMSSTCFFVGAEQI

-116 TCLKYSGSNVELVD
+116 TCLKSSGSDVELVD

-216 ALSSDTTFQN
+216 VLSSDTAFQN

-235 ADALFEQLIA
+235 ADALFDQLIA

-253 VNYDEEKHCY
+253 VNYDAEKHWY

-283 VKDPDQVSPG
+283 VKDLNQVSPG
-293 IATDVTL
+293 VAPDITL
-300 SSSAKRLQVDSE
+300 DFSSKRLVVGSE
-312 EMSVLF
+312 KMSVLF
-318 TAETAANVDSIS
+318 TAETAADVDSIS
-330 LMDAST
+330 LIDAST
-336 NQEVAVLYD
+336 NQEVAMLYD
-345 DGAATY
+345 DGTATY

-496 DNSAFTYV
+496 DSSAFTYV

-514 FDNSIS
+514 FNNSVS

-549 EVPDSVTSIGEMAF
+549 EIPNTVTSIGEMAF

-592 QEIQVAKDNPNFS
+592 REVQVAKDNPNFS
-605 SLNGVLYSK
+605 SLDGVLYSK
-614 KQDTLVIYPAAK
+614 AQDTLVIYPAAK
-626 TDAAYIIPS
+626 TDAAYTIPG

-647 NPYLETL
+647 NPYLETIA
-654 TIPNS
+654 IPNS
-659 LIKVGDSAFYNC
+659 LIKVGDSAFFNC
-671 KNLRAVSYNG
+671 KNLRSVSYNG

-695 EKLTGATIQY
+695 EKLTGANIQY

-715 DGAFTISDVV
+715 DGALTISDVV
-725 LLQKWLLS
+725 LLQKWLLA

-747 NGDQTLNVFDL
+747 NEDQSLNGFDL
-758 CQMRYNLLKQEED
+758 CQMRYALLKQEENI
-771 SKQ
+771 QQ

>member
-1 MSILMLR
+1 
-8 WLCICKKAWLQNM
+8 
-21 KNCKFRRKHCKFRRL
+21 
-36 LAQVLFLWY
+36 
-45 HKYNFNEEEVFM
+45 M

-68 MMSGTCFFVGAEQI
+68 MMSVTCFFVGAEQI

-116 TCLKYSGSNVELVD
+116 TCLKYSGSDVELVD

-216 ALSSDTTFQN
+216 VLSSDTTFQN

-514 FDNSIS
+514 FDNSVS

-539 AFYLSTITSI
+539 AFYLSAITSI
-549 EVPDSVTSIGEMAF
+549 EIPNTVTSIGEMAF

-771 SKQ
+771 SKR

>member
-1 MSILMLR
+1 
-8 WLCICKKAWLQNM
+8 
-21 KNCKFRRKHCKFRRL
+21 
-36 LAQVLFLWY
+36 
-45 HKYNFNEEEVFM
+45 M
-57 KKKVLS
+57 KKRVLS

-116 TCLKYSGSNVELVD
+116 TCLKYSGSDVELVD

-216 ALSSDTTFQN
+216 ALSSDAAFQN

-235 ADALFEQLIA
+235 ADALFDQLIA

-253 VNYDEEKHCY
+253 VNYDAEKHCY

-345 DGAATY
+345 DGTATY

-388 KTYTSDTV
+388 KAYTSDTV

-410 DMQKITDT
+410 DMQKIMDT

-514 FDNSIS
+514 FDNSVS

-626 TDAAYIIPS
+626 ADAAYIIPS

>member
-1 MSILMLR
+1 
-8 WLCICKKAWLQNM
+8 
-21 KNCKFRRKHCKFRRL
+21 
-36 LAQVLFLWY
+36 
-45 HKYNFNEEEVFM
+45 M
-57 KKKVLS
+57 KKRVLS

-116 TCLKYSGSNVELVD
+116 TCLKYSGSDVELID

-216 ALSSDTTFQN
+216 VLSSDTAFQN

-318 TAETAANVDSIS
+318 TAETAANVDSIL

-514 FDNSIS
+514 FNNSVS

-526 EIEGLPVTAISVG
+526 EIEGLPVTTISVG
-539 AFYLSTITSI
+539 AFYLSAITSI
-549 EVPDSVTSIGEMAF
+549 EIPNTVTSIGEMAF

-580 IDKNAFGSCSAL
+580 IEKNAFGSCSAL

-626 TDAAYIIPS
+626 ADAAYIIPS

-695 EKLTGATIQY
+695 EKLTGANIQY

-715 DGAFTISDVV
+715 DGAFTVSDVV

-747 NGDQTLNVFDL
+747 NGDQILNVFDL

-771 SKQ
+771 SKR

>member
-1 MSILMLR
+1 
-8 WLCICKKAWLQNM
+8 
-21 KNCKFRRKHCKFRRL
+21 
-36 LAQVLFLWY
+36 
-45 HKYNFNEEEVFM
+45 M
-57 KKKVLS
+57 KKRILS
-63 LLTAA
+63 MLTAA
-68 MMSGTCFFVGAEQI
+68 MMSGTCFFAGAEQI

-116 TCLKYSGSNVELVD
+116 TCLKYLGNNVELVD
-130 AKTNEVVAK
+130 AKTNEVAAK
-139 MLDDGNFDVSGDDLE
+139 MLDDGNFDISGDDLE

-382 QYTVNG
+382 QYTVNE
-388 KTYTSDTV
+388 KTHTSDTV

-514 FDNSIS
+514 FDNSVS

-635 GVTSVAMYAFSE
+635 NVTSVAMYAFSE

-695 EKLTGATIQY
+695 EKLTGANIQY

-715 DGAFTISDVV
+715 DGALTVSDVV

-747 NGDQTLNVFDL
+747 NEDQSLNGFDL
-758 CQMRYNLLKQEED
+758 CQMRYALLKQEENI
-771 SKQ
+771 QQ

>member
-1 MSILMLR
+1 
-8 WLCICKKAWLQNM
+8 
-21 KNCKFRRKHCKFRRL
+21 
-36 LAQVLFLWY
+36 
-45 HKYNFNEEEVFM
+45 M
-57 KKKVLS
+57 KKRILS
-63 LLTAA
+63 MLTAA
-68 MMSGTCFFVGAEQI
+68 MMSSTCFFVGAEQI

-116 TCLKYSGSNVELVD
+116 TCLKYLGNNVELVD
-130 AKTNEVVAK
+130 AKTNEVAAK
-139 MLDDGNFDVSGDDLE
+139 MLDDGNFDISGDDLE

-216 ALSSDTTFQN
+216 VLSSDTAFQN

-235 ADALFEQLIA
+235 ADALFDQLIA

-253 VNYDEEKHCY
+253 VNYDAEKHWY

-283 VKDPDQVSPG
+283 VKDLNQVSPG
-293 IATDVTL
+293 VAPDITL
-300 SSSAKRLQVDSE
+300 DFSSKRLVVGSE
-312 EMSVLF
+312 KMSVLF
-318 TAETAANVDSIS
+318 TAETAADVDSIS
-330 LMDAST
+330 LIDAST
-336 NQEVAVLYD
+336 NQEVAMLYD
-345 DGAATY
+345 DGTATY

-496 DNSAFTYV
+496 DSSAFTYV

-514 FDNSIS
+514 FDNSVS

-526 EIEGLPVTAISVG
+526 EIEGLPVTTISTG
-539 AFYLSTITSI
+539 AFYLSAITSI
-549 EVPDSVTSIGEMAF
+549 EVPDTVTSIGEMAF
-563 LGCTSLKSV
+563 LGCTSLKTV

-580 IDKNAFGSCSAL
+580 IEKNAFGSCSAL
-592 QEIQVAKDNPNFS
+592 QEVQVAKDNPNFS
-605 SLNGVLYSK
+605 SLDGVLYSK
-614 KQDTLVIYPAAK
+614 AQDTLVIYLAAK
-626 TDAAYIIPS
+626 TDAAYTIPS

-659 LIKVGDSAFYNC
+659 LIKVGDSAFFNC
-671 KNLRAVSYNG
+671 KNLRSVSYNG

-695 EKLTGATIQY
+695 EKLTGANIQY

-715 DGAFTISDVV
+715 DGALTISDVV
-725 LLQKWLLS
+725 LLQKWLLA

-747 NGDQTLNVFDL
+747 NEDQTLNGFDL
-758 CQMRYNLLKQEED
+758 CQMRYALLKQEENA
-771 SKQ
+771 KQ

>member
-1 MSILMLR
+1 
-8 WLCICKKAWLQNM
+8 
-21 KNCKFRRKHCKFRRL
+21 
-36 LAQVLFLWY
+36 
-45 HKYNFNEEEVFM
+45 M
-57 KKKVLS
+57 KKRILS
-63 LLTAA
+63 MLTAA
-68 MMSGTCFFVGAEQI
+68 MMSSTCFFVGAEQI

-116 TCLKYSGSNVELVD
+116 TCLKYSGSDVELVD

-216 ALSSDTTFQN
+216 VLSSDTTFQN

-330 LMDAST
+330 LIDAST
-336 NQEVAVLYD
+336 NQEVAMLYD
-345 DGAATY
+345 DGTATY

-496 DNSAFTYV
+496 DSSAFTYV

-514 FDNSIS
+514 FNNSVS

-539 AFYLSTITSI
+539 AFYLSAITSI
-549 EVPDSVTSIGEMAF
+549 EVPDTVTSIGEMAF
-563 LGCTSLKSV
+563 LGCTSLKTV

-580 IDKNAFGSCSAL
+580 IEKNAFGSCSAL
-592 QEIQVAKDNPNFS
+592 QEVQVAKDNPNFS
-605 SLNGVLYSK
+605 SLDGVLYSK
-614 KQDTLVIYPAAK
+614 AQDTLVIYPAAK
-626 TDAAYIIPS
+626 TDAAYTIPG

-654 TIPNS
+654 AIPNS
-659 LIKVGDSAFYNC
+659 LIKVGDSAFFNC
-671 KNLRAVSYNG
+671 KNLRSVSYNG

-695 EKLTGATIQY
+695 EKLTGANIQY

-715 DGAFTISDVV
+715 DGALTISDVV
-725 LLQKWLLS
+725 LLQKWLLA

-747 NGDQTLNVFDL
+747 NEDQSLNGFDL
-758 CQMRYNLLKQEED
+758 CQMRYALLKQEENI
-771 SKQ
+771 QQ

>member
-1 MSILMLR
+1 
-8 WLCICKKAWLQNM
+8 
-21 KNCKFRRKHCKFRRL
+21 
-36 LAQVLFLWY
+36 
-45 HKYNFNEEEVFM
+45 M
-57 KKKVLS
+57 KKRILS
-63 LLTAA
+63 MLTAA
-68 MMSGTCFFVGAEQI
+68 MMSSTCFFVGAEQI

-116 TCLKYSGSNVELVD
+116 TCLKYSGSDVELVD

-216 ALSSDTTFQN
+216 VLSSDTTFQN

-330 LMDAST
+330 LIDAST
-336 NQEVAVLYD
+336 NQEVAMLYD
-345 DGAATY
+345 DGTATY

-496 DNSAFTYV
+496 DSSAFTYV

-514 FDNSIS
+514 FNNSVS

-549 EVPDSVTSIGEMAF
+549 EIPNTVTSIGEMAF

-592 QEIQVAKDNPNFS
+592 REVQVAKDNPNFS
-605 SLNGVLYSK
+605 SLDGVLYSK
-614 KQDTLVIYPAAK
+614 AQDTLVIYPAAK
-626 TDAAYIIPS
+626 TDAAYTIPG

-647 NPYLETL
+647 NPYLETIA
-654 TIPNS
+654 IPNS
-659 LIKVGDSAFYNC
+659 LIKVGDSAFFNC
-671 KNLRAVSYNG
+671 KNLRSVSYNG

-695 EKLTGATIQY
+695 EKLTGANIQY
-705 QERIIGDVNA
+705 QERILGDVNA
-715 DGAFTISDVV
+715 DGALTISDVV
-725 LLQKWLLS
+725 LLQKWLLA

-747 NGDQTLNVFDL
+747 NEDQTLNGFDL
-758 CQMRYNLLKQEED
+758 CQMRYALLKQEEKRQTVR
-771 SKQ
+771 SENFKYKQAYSICKNRCCILPV

>member
-1 MSILMLR
+1 
-8 WLCICKKAWLQNM
+8 
-21 KNCKFRRKHCKFRRL
+21 
-36 LAQVLFLWY
+36 
-45 HKYNFNEEEVFM
+45 M
-57 KKKVLS
+57 KKRVLS

-116 TCLKYSGSNVELVD
+116 TCLKYSGSDVELID

-216 ALSSDTTFQN
+216 VLSSDTTFQN

-514 FDNSIS
+514 FDNSVS

-539 AFYLSTITSI
+539 AFYLSAITSI
-549 EVPDSVTSIGEMAF
+549 EIPNTVTSIGEMAF

-715 DGAFTISDVV
+715 DGAFTVSDVV

-771 SKQ
+771 SKR